1 MLYELIYSSHAIP
14 DISEKDIENI
24 LSTARDFNEANEITG
39 CLLFNNNQFLQLLE
53 GEFDIVMELYDR
65 IKKDPRHQNHMTLQM
80 RETDYRIYPN
90 WTMAFQSMDK
100 SQVKSKGGVTEF
112 TEFEADKDSA
122 LPKQLFEAV
131 SHNMT

>member
-1 MLYELIYSSHAIP
+1 MLYELIYRSDAIP
-14 DISEKDIENI
+14 DILEKDIENI

-53 GEFDIVMELYDR
+53 GEFDIVMALYDR
-65 IKKDPRHQNHMTLQM
+65 IKKDPRNRNHMTLQM
-80 RETDYRIYPN
+80 IETNYRVYPN

>member
-1 MLYELIYSSHAIP
+1 MLYELIYRSDAVP
-14 DISEKDIENI
+14 NISEKDIENI
-24 LSTARDFNEANEITG
+24 LSTARDFNKANEITG

-53 GEFDIVMELYDR
+53 GEFDIVMALYDR
-65 IKKDPRHQNHMTLQM
+65 IKKDPRNRNHMTLQM
-80 RETDYRIYPN
+80 RETDYRVYPN

>member
-53 GEFDIVMELYDR
+53 GQFDIVMELYDR